1 MPNPP
6 IIGITAD
13 STDKHHFLN
22 HVYVDAVVAAGA
34 IPLVLPSVGNCAV
47 DALFSRID
55 GLLLSGGGDM
65 CASHF
70 GQTLDPRAVDV
81 QPIRD
86 EMELALAQAALERDM
101 PILGICRGMQL
112 LNVLRGGDL
121 FQHIEGHKQ
130 DEPRH
135 VATHQVTISGRLAQL
150 LRVETITTNTI
161 HHQAV
166 GKIGKNFEVC
176 ASTADGIVE
185 AIWATD
191 RKFVVGVQ
199 WHPEEL
205 SGQTQS
211 QDRHAAIFTA
221 FVTAINDM

>member
-13 STDKHHFLN
+13 TDDKHHFLN
-22 HVYVDAVVAAGA
+22 RVYIDAVVASGA
-34 IPLVLPSVGNCAV
+34 IPLVLPCNDVRFAATFLDC
-47 DALFSRID
+47 ID

-86 EMELALAQAALERDM
+86 GVELNLAQLALDRNM
-101 PILGICRGMQL
+101 PVLGICRGMQL

-121 FQHIEGHKQ
+121 FQHIEGHRQ
-130 DEPRH
+130 SEPRND
-135 VATHQVTISGRLAQL
+135 ATHSVTISGRLAAL
-150 LRVETITTNTI
+150 LNTETIKTNTI

-166 GKIGKNFEVC
+166 DRVGGNFEVC
-176 ASTADGIVE
+176 GRTADGIIE

-191 RKFVVGVQ
+191 KDFVVGVQ

-205 SGQTQS
+205 MSYPP
-211 QDRHAAIFTA
+211 HAAIFAA
-221 FVTAINDM
+221 FAAATLEGV